1 MSNEKKEQTKSQGV
15 DRIAAKQGAA
25 TPLPPKDLFDE
36 DPEEEDRMKPI
47 SAAMM
52 WRLMLWLKP
61 YKKMYVIG
69 ALCGSL
75 AILCDLVAPAVIQR
89 IIDVAIPAKDTHLLF
104 VFAGIWAALALTSI
118 ILDAVQV
125 WATNICGERVIVD
138 LRMAVFGQLQKL
150 SMSFY
155 DRTKLG
161 RIITRG
167 TSDMESLRGPVV
179 SGINTVLF
187 NVLQMV
193 GAGALILWTDWR
205 LFLSVA
211 WLALVLAVANGIYR
225 RRIGAQ
231 HQVARLGYS
240 RVASNLAENITGV
253 RVVSAF
259 NRQDENLE
267 RFNELQDAN
276 TRNNVMVAHITGI
289 YQPFLQIIKFFGQMI
304 ILSYGGYRV
313 WAGNLELGHV
323 VAVLMYWDKFMDPT
337 INMGNFSNTLM
348 QAMASA
354 ERVFALL
361 DMKPEVRD
369 REGAKPLPR
378 LSGHIVFD
386 HVSFGYDPARPVLH
400 DIHFEIPAG
409 KTYALVGHTGCGKS
423 STIALLARFYEP
435 QYGCVRVDGFD
446 TREHTLESLHKQMGL
461 VSQVNYLFSGT
472 VLDNIRY
479 ARPEATEADVYAAA
493 ESLGIHETILS
504 LPLGYQTL
512 VGERGGQISL
522 GIRQLICFARVL
534 IANPSIFLLD
544 EATSSIDVVT
554 EAKVQAALERLVKG
568 RTTVIVAH
576 RLSTIVKADC
586 IVVLDAG
593 KIVEMGGH
601 AQLLEKGGA
610 YSDMYT
616 QFVASQGR

>member
-1 MSNEKKEQTKSQGV
+1 
-15 DRIAAKQGAA
+15 
-25 TPLPPKDLFDE
+25 
-36 DPEEEDRMKPI
+36 
-47 SAAMM
+47 
-52 WRLMLWLKP
+52 
-61 YKKMYVIG
+61 
-69 ALCGSL
+69 
-75 AILCDLVAPAVIQR
+75 
-89 IIDVAIPAKDTHLLF
+89 
-104 VFAGIWAALALTSI
+104 
-118 ILDAVQV
+118 
-125 WATNICGERVIVD
+125 
-138 LRMAVFGQLQKL
+138 
-150 SMSFY
+150 
-155 DRTKLG
+155 
-161 RIITRG
+161 
-167 TSDMESLRGPVV
+167 
-179 SGINTVLF
+179 
-187 NVLQMV
+187 
-193 GAGALILWTDWR
+193 
-205 LFLSVA
+205 
-211 WLALVLAVANGIYR
+211 
-225 RRIGAQ
+225 
-231 HQVARLGYS
+231 
-240 RVASNLAENITGV
+240 
-253 RVVSAF
+253 
-259 NRQDENLE
+259 
-267 RFNELQDAN
+267 
-276 TRNNVMVAHITGI
+276 MVAHITGI

-435 QYGCVRVDGFD
+435 QHGCVRVDGFD

-593 KIVEMGGH
+593 KIVEMGNH